1 MIQKRFEEITFEQ
14 EIIMKASLSFENAL
28 RHLIT
33 LRMNFRYEN
42 IKIELVF
49 LNLIRNTDIL
59 NTELKKELEKIDKE
73 NMVFIENLLNKFSG
87 EINIEKKYINKYSQ
101 LINSIIK
108 DLKKYRFI
116 SLEEKMEGED
126 DIEKMYDEDLEN
138 DIEFIYN
145 VVLKILR

>member
-1 MIQKRFEEITFEQ
+1 
-14 EIIMKASLSFENAL
+14 MKASLSFKNAL

>member
-1 MIQKRFEEITFEQ
+1 
-14 EIIMKASLSFENAL
+14 MKASLSFENAL

-126 DIEKMYDEDLEN
+126 DIEKCMM
-138 DIEFIYN
+138 
-145 VVLKILR
+145 KI